1 MFRTLM
7 VLFALLSPS
16 TQAAEPA
23 TIYPRTLLIVSDMEA
38 SKRFYGYALGLKLT
52 RDAPIADAV
61 TWKHLGIADTH
72 AARIVVYDT
81 AETLYGKPRES
92 AVIALLQVSDPP
104 LPRRPRAANLMAGD
118 AVMALRTDDID
129 TVIARLKEIGAI
141 FAVEPVRTPD
151 GLIEMAVL
159 DPDGVRMQIN
169 QRPDRE

>member
-1 MFRTLM
+1 MIRTLIL
-7 VLFALLSPS
+7 LFTAL
-16 TQAAEPA
+16 AAPARADEPA

-38 SKRFYGYALGLKLT
+38 SKRFYGYALGLKLM
-52 RDAPIADAV
+52 RDAPITDAI

-81 AETLYGKPRES
+81 ADALYGRPRES

-104 LPRRPRAANLMAGD
+104 LPKRPRAAALMAGD
-118 AVMALRTDDID
+118 AVMALRTDDIE
-129 TVIARLKEIGAI
+129 TVTARLKEIGAT

-159 DPDGVRMQIN
+159 DPDGVRLQIN
-169 QRPDRE
+169 QRPDRD